1 VAGRDDEAMK
11 SEPLPIALPPDAT
24 RLQALVDLRDRLHR
38 LHAELEFLRL
48 MLRMRSAL

>member
-1 VAGRDDEAMK
+1 MK
-11 SEPLPIALPPDAT
+11 SEPLPIALPADAA

-48 MLRMRSAL
+48 MLRLRSPS